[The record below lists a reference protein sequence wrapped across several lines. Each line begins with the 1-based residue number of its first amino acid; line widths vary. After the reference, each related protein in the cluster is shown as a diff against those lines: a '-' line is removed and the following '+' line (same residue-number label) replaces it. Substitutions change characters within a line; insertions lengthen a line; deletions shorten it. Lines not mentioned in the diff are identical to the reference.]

1 MTDCKGLGVMSLKF
15 HEDFQDIEHLKKE
28 YEITNDDLL
37 GVEILFA
44 VYRTGRYDGQ
54 SLVLF
59 KKDDKLYIVDASH
72 CSCYGLEGQWDPIEI
87 NEATLKKEIDAKSS
101 YRFEEF
107 ESFIKFCKE
116 YFQWK

>member
-1 MTDCKGLGVMSLKF
+1 MSLKF

-28 YEITNDDLL
+28 FEITNDDLQ

-44 VYRTGRYDGQ
+44 VYRIGSYDGQ

-72 CSCYGLEGQWDPIEI
+72 CSCYGLEGLWEPVET
-87 NEATLKKEIDAKSS
+87 NEKALKMEIDAKSS
-101 YRFEEF
+101 YHYEEF

-116 YFQWK
+116 YFQWKS